1 MCQWRAIQAFL
12 EEPGPFIYVTIRT
25 TFRPVNLS

>member
-12 EEPGPFIYVTIRT
+12 EESGPFIYVTIRT